1 VIVIRRAE
9 VSDAGELTRIAH
21 EAKRHWGY
29 PDDWITQWTSALSVS
44 DDYIAHHDVF
54 VGEIDN
60 KMAGFYALILENGLW
75 QLDHLWVR
83 PTSMG
88 HGLGRRLFEH
98 AVAHL
103 HALAPGAVL
112 GIEADPNAEAFYQH
126 MGARRV
132 GEVTRDWQGVR
143 RVLPYLEFAAAG
155 GDNVGHTN
163 PTRPAPFSN

>member
-1 VIVIRRAE
+1 VIVIRRAQ

-44 DDYIAHHDVF
+44 DDYIAHNNVF

-60 KMAGFYALILENGLW
+60 KVAGFYALVRENGLW
-75 QLDHLWVR
+75 QLDHLWVQ
-83 PTSMG
+83 PASMG

-103 HALAPGAVL
+103 QTLAPGAVL
-112 GIEADPNAEAFYQH
+112 GIEADPNAEAFYRH
-126 MGARRV
+126 MGARRA

-143 RVLPYLEFAAAG
+143 RVLPYLEFGPAR
-155 GDNVGHTN
+155 GDNVVTTH
-163 PTRPAPFSN
+163 PARPDPLST

>member
-1 VIVIRRAE
+1 MIVIRRAE
-9 VSDAGELTRIAH
+9 VSDADELTRIAH

-29 PDDWITQWTSALSVS
+29 PDDWIIQWTSALTVSV
-44 DDYIAHHDVF
+44 DYVRHHDVF
-54 VGEIDN
+54 VGEIDDRV
-60 KMAGFYALILENGLW
+60 AGFYALIVAKGRWE
-75 QLDHLWVR
+75 LDHLWVR
-83 PTSMG
+83 PTAMG

-126 MGARRV
+126 LGARRV

-143 RVLPYLEFAAAG
+143 RVLPYLEFGPAG
-155 GDNVGHTN
+155 GDNVLTTK
-163 PTRPAPFSN
+163 PARPDPLST

>member
-1 VIVIRRAE
+1 MILIRRAE

-60 KMAGFYALILENGLW
+60 KVAGFYALILEKGLW

-103 HALAPGAVL
+103 HTVAPGAVL

-132 GEVTRDWQGVR
+132 GEVARDWQGVR
-143 RVLPYLEFAAAG
+143 RVLPYLEFAAVG
-155 GDNVGHTN
+155 GDNVGPIN
-163 PTRPAPFSN
+163 PTRSDRLSN

>member
-1 VIVIRRAE
+1 VIVIRRAH

-29 PDDWITQWTSALSVS
+29 PDDWIAQWTSALSVS

-60 KMAGFYALILENGLW
+60 EVVGFYALILEKGLW
-75 QLDHLWVR
+75 QLDYLWVR

-103 HALAPGAVL
+103 HTLAPGAVL
-112 GIEADPNAEAFYQH
+112 GIEADPNAEAFYRH

-143 RVLPYLEFAAAG
+143 RVLPYLEFAAAED
-155 GDNVGHTN
+155 DNVEPTHPLRPN
-163 PTRPAPFSN
+163 PLSN

>member
-9 VSDAGELTRIAH
+9 VSDAGGLTRIAH

-44 DDYIAHHDVF
+44 DDYIAHHHVF

-60 KMAGFYALILENGLW
+60 KVAGFYALIQEKGLW

-83 PTSMG
+83 PASMG
-88 HGLGRRLFEH
+88 HGLGRQLFEH

-112 GIEADPNAEAFYQH
+112 GIEADPNAEAFYRH

-155 GDNVGHTN
+155 GDNVEPTN
-163 PTRPAPFSN
+163 LL